1 MNDAEQATTND
12 ITIIG
17 PDAHF
22 KGELSFENNLH
33 ILGRFEG
40 QLTTSGK
47 LEVMSEATVNAD
59 IKAGSII
66 VAGSIQGNLNASDII
81 DIRKTA
87 HIRGDIK
94 CERLI
99 MVEGASF
106 EGQCQVG
113 KQCLTEAIKA

>member
-1 MNDAEQATTND
+1 MNDAGQATTNN

-17 PDAHF
+17 RDAHF

-40 QLTTSGK
+40 QLTTPGK

-59 IKAGSII
+59 IKAGHII
-66 VAGSIQGNLNASDII
+66 VTGTIQGNLAASGVIELN
-81 DIRKTA
+81 KTSN
-87 HIRGDIK
+87 IRGDIK
-94 CERLI
+94 CKHLI
-99 MVEGASF
+99 MIEGASI

-113 KQCLTEAIKA
+113 NEST

>member
-1 MNDAEQATTND
+1 MNDAGQATTND

-17 PDAHF
+17 QDAHF

-59 IKAGSII
+59 IKAGDII
-66 VAGSIQGNLNASDII
+66 VTGTIQGNLAASDVIELN
-81 DIRKTA
+81 KTSN
-87 HIRGDIK
+87 IRGDIK
-94 CERLI
+94 CKHLI
-99 MVEGASF
+99 MIEGASF

-113 KQCLTEAIKA
+113 KNEMQ